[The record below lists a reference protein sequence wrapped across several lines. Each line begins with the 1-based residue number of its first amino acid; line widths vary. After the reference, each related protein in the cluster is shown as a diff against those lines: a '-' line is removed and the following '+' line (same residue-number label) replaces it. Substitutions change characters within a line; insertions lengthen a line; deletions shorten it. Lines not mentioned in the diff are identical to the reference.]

1 MRLLIPPALVLLAG
15 CGGDPASP
23 TARVALDDGVHA
35 AKGSTS
41 KGSPVVAIDDALNR
55 LIPSLDAE
63 TAGLLKG
70 PLTAVKAALASG
82 NAGAT
87 NGALAVATAALASP
101 MAAND
106 ERIADLAAIALAL
119 DAATPK

>member
-1 MRLLIPPALVLLAG
+1 MRALVPSALVLMA
-15 CGGDPASP
+15 CSGDPAAP
-23 TARVALDDGVHA
+23 TPQVMLEDGVHA

-55 LIPSLDAE
+55 LVPSLDAE

-70 PLTAVKAALASG
+70 PLTAVKAALGTG
-82 NAGAT
+82 NAGAI
-87 NGALAVATAALASP
+87 NGALAVATAALERP
-101 MAAND
+101 MATND